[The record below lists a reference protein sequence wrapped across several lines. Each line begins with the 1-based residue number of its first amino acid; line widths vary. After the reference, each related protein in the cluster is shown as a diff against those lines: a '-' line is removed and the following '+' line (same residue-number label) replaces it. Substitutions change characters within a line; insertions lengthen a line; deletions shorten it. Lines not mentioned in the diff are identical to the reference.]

1 MMLTTLIGAMTLAA
15 LGPNHA
21 THYNAKDQVRS
32 PEIIEI
38 HPGMINTSDTRR
50 GQIRFSNQTRG
61 QVVAESNSDGS
72 IQWSSSD
79 REKLGGQDAPA
90 KIYIQMFDGVF
101 AIDPFSP
108 LPAATDATAPMLFR
122 GTTLET
128 DRTQHGRQQI
138 DRTKELFRK
147 LEQARVNWLRD
158 NGFYGV
164 RVYTNDRAQ
173 AQSESQAKANT
184 LPEPAAVFERPA
196 DMPRT
201 KSREQVNADEQLD
214 TTQKMTGV
222 VAMLQGDEPVRVS
235 LPHMMA
241 SDVVARI
248 DKRNAQHAQA
258 DEQAQEVSQADE
270 QPETTQVA
278 IDQ

>member
-21 THYNAKDQVRS
+21 IHYNAKDQARS

-50 GQIRFSNQTRG
+50 GQIRFSSQTRG
-61 QVVAESNSDGS
+61 QVVAESNNDGS
-72 IQWSSSD
+72 IQWSSSE

-90 KIYIQMFDGVF
+90 NIYVQMFDGVF

-108 LPAATDATAPMLFR
+108 LPAANDATARMLFR

-164 RVYTNDRAQ
+164 RVYTNERAQ

-184 LPEPAAVFERPA
+184 LPEPSAVFERPA

-201 KSREQVNADEQLD
+201 KSREQVKAGDQAEM
-214 TTQKMTGV
+214 TKKMIGV
-222 VAMLQGDEPVRVS
+222 VAMLRGDEPVRVS

-248 DKRNAQHAQA
+248 NKRNAQA

-270 QPETTQVA
+270 QAQSEPTQVA

>member
-1 MMLTTLIGAMTLAA
+1 
-15 LGPNHA
+15 
-21 THYNAKDQVRS
+21 
-32 PEIIEI
+32 
-38 HPGMINTSDTRR
+38 
-50 GQIRFSNQTRG
+50 
-61 QVVAESNSDGS
+61 
-72 IQWSSSD
+72 
-79 REKLGGQDAPA
+79 
-90 KIYIQMFDGVF
+90 
-101 AIDPFSP
+101 
-108 LPAATDATAPMLFR
+108 
-122 GTTLET
+122 
-128 DRTQHGRQQI
+128 
-138 DRTKELFRK
+138 
-147 LEQARVNWLRD
+147 
-158 NGFYGV
+158 
-164 RVYTNDRAQ
+164 YTNERAQ

-214 TTQKMTGV
+214 TTKKMTGV
-222 VAMLQGDEPVRVS
+222 VAMLKGDEPVRVS

-248 DKRNAQHAQA
+248 NKRNAQA

>member
-90 KIYIQMFDGVF
+90 KIYIQMFDGMF

-164 RVYTNDRAQ
+164 RVYTNERAQ

-214 TTQKMTGV
+214 TTKKMTGV
-222 VAMLQGDEPVRVS
+222 VAMLKGDEPVRVS

-248 DKRNAQHAQA
+248 NKRNAQA